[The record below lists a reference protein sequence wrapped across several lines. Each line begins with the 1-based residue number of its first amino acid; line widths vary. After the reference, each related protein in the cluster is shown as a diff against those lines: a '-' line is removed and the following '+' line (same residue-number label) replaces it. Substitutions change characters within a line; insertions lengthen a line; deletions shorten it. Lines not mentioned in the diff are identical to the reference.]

1 MTKITALDKHFVCV
15 CEVWTQNYIVLGIV
29 VNIGSYSVYCLLLV
43 AREVFFHICT
53 CTSYME
59 GFCIE
64 IKHAIIVYI
73 ILPLLI

>member
-1 MTKITALDKHFVCV
+1 MCVCV
-15 CEVWTQNYIVLGIV
+15 CEVLTQNNIALGKGLYF

-43 AREVFFHICT
+43 AREVLFSHMRLHKHGRVF
-53 CTSYME
+53 ME

-64 IKHAIIVYI
+64 IKHAIIVYL